1 MQLKASVHEYTYIK
15 MYVDVLM
22 MSIIQYFRYITYIRE
37 SNMNHDSL
45 WYGLEGDMLSS
56 WMLANVGHYTASVP
70 GLLHN
75 NEAFHS
81 LRSPISAPSPLHTHT
96 HTTYSLTATSSSH
109 CPLPSSL
116 LSAPLLLT
124 SLSHSL
130 TGFVRQSLESAY
142 RKI

>member
-22 MSIIQYFRYITYIRE
+22 MSIIQYFRYVTYIRE

-45 WYGLEGDMLSS
+45 WYGLERDMLSS
-56 WMLANVGHYTASVP
+56 WMLVNVGHYTASVP

-81 LRSPISAPSPLHTHT
+81 LRSPISAPSSLHTHT
-96 HTTYSLTATSSSH
+96 PLT
-109 CPLPSSL
+109 P
-116 LSAPLLLT
+116 
-124 SLSHSL
+124 
-130 TGFVRQSLESAY
+130 
-142 RKI
+142 